1 MTKAGPSTPPPR
13 SRFPALPPGWL
24 ARDRLH
30 AQLAGGIEYPVTT
43 VTGPPGSGK
52 TVLLSGWAQHGAP
65 PVAWLSV
72 DHANTEPADTEP
84 ADTEPA
90 DTEPAD
96 TDRTGREPA
105 GAEPAGR
112 EKARFWRRL
121 TGAVRAVDAGLAVRL
136 GARPRPAA
144 TGARL
149 GRRDHEPL
157 GPMSAPAMSP
167 TVLIVDEVELL
178 EPEGIRALGGLIAD
192 LPPRL
197 RLILAGRHLSG
208 LPVEEW
214 RGRNRW
220 GEIDPSDLRFTPAEA
235 VALFTSPGSSPLPDD
250 TARALADKT
259 EGWAAGL
266 RLADLMSPFF
276 SDAAALLDGFTGE
289 ARLLVE
295 YFNRELIEHR
305 PAQQVR
311 FLLATAAL
319 DLLTAEGCAAVTGR
333 SDAAVLLETLRRQ
346 NVVLDQSDPAVPAY
360 RYHRLFHEFLRH
372 KLHTEAPAIAR
383 LSHLRAAA
391 WCEGHGDDRSA
402 VRHLIRSSSHPE
414 AFARGLAGVAGVLD
428 GRYLPG
434 GASLAITDLPDGFVD
449 LDPVR
454 AYVVAA
460 AHLAGLRPEEAAG
473 RLRALERHGREH
485 GDRTG
490 LRARAELL
498 RTFRAGLLGDAAGV
512 LTHFARAA
520 DFDRSAHGSQTAP
533 ESAPPSDS
541 ARTPYDLDRVLW
553 RHLRGLAAAAHVWQG
568 EPDAARA
575 ALADDPYGHGPL
587 DEVDRLN
594 VEAGLA
600 YHDGRLQN
608 SRLLADEAL
617 AAGRRSTPAGS
628 ISTVN
633 ALRTLAA
640 VLYERD
646 DLDHS
651 LARLREAQQLCV
663 ADSLADWRA
672 ALAGDE
678 ARLLMARGRA
688 AQALDLLRQLRG
700 AGYDH
705 PLPVSVGDELD
716 RVEIRCR
723 LALGDLEGAA
733 RMVESPAATAR
744 AVETVARLDLAAGRP
759 DRAAERLIADRQKAR
774 LGVDI
779 ERLLLLSRACLQL
792 GDEAR
797 CDSALQRALDLGRP
811 DRFLR
816 VFADDGAELGDR
828 LTRISA
834 RSADPF
840 LAQVLA
846 RTTYRSPGS
855 KAAPAGVLE
864 PFTDREREL
873 ISYLPSHLSQHE
885 IAGVMYISLNTV
897 KTHTKA
903 VYRKLGSSCR
913 SEAVDAAR
921 AHGRL

>member
-1 MTKAGPSTPPPR
+1 M
-13 SRFPALPPGWL
+13 
-24 ARDRLH
+24 
-30 AQLAGGIEYPVTT
+30 
-43 VTGPPGSGK
+43 
-52 TVLLSGWAQHGAP
+52 
-65 PVAWLSV
+65 
-72 DHANTEPADTEP
+72 
-84 ADTEPA
+84 
-90 DTEPAD
+90 
-96 TDRTGREPA
+96 
-105 GAEPAGR
+105 
-112 EKARFWRRL
+112 
-121 TGAVRAVDAGLAVRL
+121 
-136 GARPRPAA
+136 
-144 TGARL
+144 
-149 GRRDHEPL
+149 
-157 GPMSAPAMSP
+157 
-167 TVLIVDEVELL
+167 
-178 EPEGIRALGGLIAD
+178 
-192 LPPRL
+192 
-197 RLILAGRHLSG
+197 
-208 LPVEEW
+208 
-214 RGRNRW
+214 
-220 GEIDPSDLRFTPAEA
+220 
-235 VALFTSPGSSPLPDD
+235 
-250 TARALADKT
+250 
-259 EGWAAGL
+259 
-266 RLADLMSPFF
+266 
-276 SDAAALLDGFTGE
+276 
-289 ARLLVE
+289 
-295 YFNRELIEHR
+295 
-305 PAQQVR
+305 
-311 FLLATAAL
+311 
-319 DLLTAEGCAAVTGR
+319 
-333 SDAAVLLETLRRQ
+333 
-346 NVVLDQSDPAVPAY
+346 
-360 RYHRLFHEFLRH
+360 
-372 KLHTEAPAIAR
+372 
-383 LSHLRAAA
+383 
-391 WCEGHGDDRSA
+391 
-402 VRHLIRSSSHPE
+402 
-414 AFARGLAGVAGVLD
+414 
-428 GRYLPG
+428 
-434 GASLAITDLPDGFVD
+434 
-449 LDPVR
+449 
-454 AYVVAA
+454 
-460 AHLAGLRPEEAAG
+460 
-473 RLRALERHGREH
+473 
-485 GDRTG
+485 
-490 LRARAELL
+490 
-498 RTFRAGLLGDAAGV
+498 
-512 LTHFARAA
+512 
-520 DFDRSAHGSQTAP
+520 
-533 ESAPPSDS
+533 
-541 ARTPYDLDRVLW
+541 LW

-646 DLDHS
+646 DLDDS

-663 ADSLADWRA
+663 ADSLAHWRA

-688 AQALDLLRQLRG
+688 LQALDLLRQLRG
-700 AGYDH
+700 AGYDD
-705 PLPVSVGDELD
+705 PLPVSLGEELD

-873 ISYLPSHLSQHE
+873 LSYLPSHLSQHE

-903 VYRKLGSSCR
+903 VYRKLGASLPVRGRGCRPGPRAVVGGTAPTPSFHLLRVGHGRERGYDIGDQGRRRSSRKERGMDHPSTLAEPRARRR
-913 SEAVDAAR
+913 SKFRRPAHGEGTGRASVSSDPSVDGRYRPRPGHPPNTVKTHLKNIYEKLGAGSRNEAIIKAAHLHLISDESAALVRPLPDDAAR
-921 AHGRL
+921 LASPESPTDQMDARAADRRPIRAKSRPLGPT

>member
-65 PVAWLSV
+65 PVVWLSV
-72 DHANTEPADTEP
+72 DHANTDPADTEP

-90 DTEPAD
+90 DHPPTPNPPAPNPP
-96 TDRTGREPA
+96 TPNPPAPNPPTPNPPNRPDRPQ
-105 GAEPAGR
+105 PAGR

-178 EPEGIRALGGLIAD
+178 ELEGIRALGGLIAD

-220 GEIDPSDLRFTPAEA
+220 GEIDPSDLCFTPAEA

-305 PAQQVR
+305 PAPQVR

-402 VRHLIRSSSHPE
+402 VRHLIRSGSHPE

-473 RLRALERHGREH
+473 RLRALDRHGREH

-498 RTFRAGLLGDAAGV
+498 RTFRAGLLGDAGRGAHPLRPGRRLRPV
-512 LTHFARAA
+512 GPQVANRSRKRAA
-520 DFDRSAHGSQTAP
+520 
-533 ESAPPSDS
+533 
-541 ARTPYDLDRVLW
+541 V
-553 RHLRGLAAAAHVWQG
+553 
-568 EPDAARA
+568 
-575 ALADDPYGHGPL
+575 
-587 DEVDRLN
+587 
-594 VEAGLA
+594 
-600 YHDGRLQN
+600 
-608 SRLLADEAL
+608 
-617 AAGRRSTPAGS
+617 
-628 ISTVN
+628 
-633 ALRTLAA
+633 
-640 VLYERD
+640 
-646 DLDHS
+646 
-651 LARLREAQQLCV
+651 
-663 ADSLADWRA
+663 
-672 ALAGDE
+672 
-678 ARLLMARGRA
+678 
-688 AQALDLLRQLRG
+688 
-700 AGYDH
+700 
-705 PLPVSVGDELD
+705 
-716 RVEIRCR
+716 
-723 LALGDLEGAA
+723 
-733 RMVESPAATAR
+733 
-744 AVETVARLDLAAGRP
+744 
-759 DRAAERLIADRQKAR
+759 
-774 LGVDI
+774 
-779 ERLLLLSRACLQL
+779 
-792 GDEAR
+792 
-797 CDSALQRALDLGRP
+797 
-811 DRFLR
+811 
-816 VFADDGAELGDR
+816 
-828 LTRISA
+828 
-834 RSADPF
+834 
-840 LAQVLA
+840 
-846 RTTYRSPGS
+846 
-855 KAAPAGVLE
+855 
-864 PFTDREREL
+864 
-873 ISYLPSHLSQHE
+873 
-885 IAGVMYISLNTV
+885 
-897 KTHTKA
+897 
-903 VYRKLGSSCR
+903 
-913 SEAVDAAR
+913 
-921 AHGRL
+921 